1 MVDVN
6 TAGIIN
12 TALGLLP
19 SVLNLIKA
27 NHAAANPGEPPL
39 TDEQV
44 KAALRD
50 AVAQSLA
57 KDDEIEADIKRRRD
71 AENPPPPGGEPTT

>member
-1 MVDVN
+1 VAEVN

-12 TALGLLP
+12 TAITALP
-19 SVLNLIKA
+19 GIFALVRQQ
-27 NHAAANPGEPPL
+27 HAEANPGAPPL

-57 KDDEIEADIKRRRD
+57 KDDQIEADVKRR
-71 AENPPPPGGEPTT
+71 NPPSA

>member
-12 TALGLLP
+12 TAITALP
-19 SVLNLIKA
+19 GIIGLIKGS
-27 NHAAANPGEPPL
+27 HAAANPGAPPL

-50 AVAQSLA
+50 AVSQSLA
-57 KDDEIEADIKRRRD
+57 KDDEIEEDVRRR
-71 AENPPPPGGEPTT
+71 NPPPGNPTA

>member
-1 MVDVN
+1 VVDVN

-12 TALGLLP
+12 TAISALPGIIGL
-19 SVLNLIKA
+19 VRQQ
-27 NHAAANPGEPPL
+27 HAATNPGAPPL

-57 KDDEIEADIKRRRD
+57 QDDDIEADVRRR
-71 AENPPPPGGEPTT
+71 NTPPTQG